1 MKKTIISLSLI
12 TTALLFGNDNINT
25 TQFLNSAIEDAYDIH
40 DTFKNKTDTLLK
52 SDEAL
57 QAYAKEVVNFE
68 SKLET
73 FLNNS
78 TKEFQ
83 STKDALN
90 ALDDVEQLSTQITV
104 LAKTTAYLAAHQADN
119 TNESYNNTIQ
129 TMSKTILRLS
139 DDIGTMADRIG
150 EMADKIGV
158 MADRIVQTQEIQS
171 KNYTAT
177 LQLSQYAMNLASNQ
191 GEASRNMSTNNLT
204 TSMSN
209 SMQSQNMNQNNPQ
222 GSIPMR

>member
-73 FLNNS
+73 FPNNS

-150 EMADKIGV
+150 EMAD
-158 MADRIVQTQEIQS
+158 RIVQTQEIQS

-191 GEASRNMSTNNLT
+191 GEASRNMSINNLT

-209 SMQSQNMNQNNPQ
+209 NMQIQNMNQNNPQ